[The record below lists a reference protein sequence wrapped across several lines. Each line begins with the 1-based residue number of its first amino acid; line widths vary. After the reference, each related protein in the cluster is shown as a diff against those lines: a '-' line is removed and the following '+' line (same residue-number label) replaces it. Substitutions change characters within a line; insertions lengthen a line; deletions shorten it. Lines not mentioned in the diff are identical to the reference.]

1 MTYNKG
7 NILDVEPFVTTVMS
21 KSKSPLRYPGG
32 KTRACAALEAIM
44 VEHFGVPSTMYSPFF
59 GGGSFELHM
68 RDKYGCRIVAADGFA
83 PLANF
88 WKVIEN
94 TRTTELVERVRQL
107 KPLSKERFK
116 ELRLQVNDNTIDDVT
131 RAAYY
136 YALNRCSF
144 SGATMSGGFSNDSE
158 ATRFNDSAI
167 QRLAN
172 VDMTNITVS
181 NEMFTNFLRGVDADD
196 MIFLDPPY
204 YVESKLYG
212 TMGDMHDGF
221 NHQELANVLK
231 TKRKWLL
238 CYNDCSYI
246 RELYSG
252 FTIIPMNWSYGMN
265 RSKKSSEIVILS
277 S

>member
-1 MTYNKG
+1 
-7 NILDVEPFVTTVMS
+7 MS
-21 KSKSPLRYPGG
+21 KCKSPLRYPGG
-32 KTRACAALEAIM
+32 KTRACGVLESMM
-44 VEHFGVPSTMYSPFF
+44 VEHFGVPATIYSPFF

-68 RDKYGCRIVAADGFA
+68 RNKYGCRIVAADGFA

-88 WKVIEN
+88 WKVLEEQ
-94 TRTTELVERVRQL
+94 RTSELVDRVRQL

-116 ELRLQVNDNTIDDVT
+116 ELRAHVMDESFDLIT

-144 SGATMSGGFSNDSE
+144 SGATLSGGFSNDSE
-158 ATRFNDSAI
+158 ATRFNDAAI
-167 QRLAN
+167 NRLASF
-172 VDMTNITVS
+172 DMTNITVNNTLFS
-181 NEMFTNFLRGVDADD
+181 EFLRSVHPEAVV
-196 MIFLDPPY
+196 FLDPPY

-212 TMGDMHDGF
+212 TMGDMHEGF
-221 NHQELANVLK
+221 NHHELADILK
-231 TKRKWLL
+231 TKNKWML

-246 RELYSG
+246 RSLYEG
-252 FTIIPMNWSYGMN
+252 YTIIPINWSYGMN